1 MYTVAIVDDRLEDA
15 QALAK
20 LVERAGT
27 HLAPPR
33 MARESEHPEAL
44 SISCFS
50 SPGQLAESLA
60 RSFEPDLAFF
70 DIVFDLEATEP
81 SENGIDA
88 VERLLQDHPR
98 TQVVYVSGYDSF
110 HTQVYRTPHAA
121 YLSKPFNQHDVDY
134 AVKLAV
140 TALERTMEEPLC
152 LHARGVDHVV
162 HPADIRYI
170 ESRLHMVNV
179 HTVQG
184 DVIEVYSKL
193 SDLLDQ
199 LPDRFVRCHQS
210 FAVNLDD
217 VVSLDPGAVVL
228 SNGQTVPVSRR
239 MRSSVRTALF
249 AHLRAKRH

>member
-1 MYTVAIVDDRLEDA
+1 MYTVAIVDDRPEDA

-20 LVERAGT
+20 LVEQAGT

-33 MARESEHPEAL
+33 APREPEQPAAL

-50 SPGQLAESLA
+50 SPDQLADSLA

-70 DIVFDLEATEP
+70 DIVFDPEAP
-81 SENGIDA
+81 KASQNGIDA
-88 VERLLQDHPR
+88 VEQLLQDHPR

-140 TALERTMEEPLC
+140 TALERTAEEPLC

-162 HPADIRYI
+162 YPADIRYV
-170 ESRLHMVNV
+170 ESKLHMVIV
-179 HTVQG
+179 HTVRG
-184 DVIEVYSKL
+184 DIELYGKL

-217 VVSLDPGAVVL
+217 VASLDAAAITL
-228 SNGQTVPVSRR
+228 SSGQTVPVSRR
-239 MRSSVRTALF
+239 MRSSVRATLF
-249 AHLRAKRH
+249 AHLRSKRR